1 VKNSGAGKIAE
12 RYVDALFA
20 AIQSPGSL
28 ALVEKDMLSLAEL
41 IKENADFRAFL
52 TNPLLSRDAQET
64 IVSNLMEKLG
74 VQQATGEFTSLLARN
89 KRLDILAEIIEIFL
103 KKAAANRGEISA
115 ELVTAREVSAKQ
127 AESVAQSLEKA
138 YGKKVNLS
146 TREDPSLLGGSIIN
160 IGSLQLDSSIAGKLN
175 RLQQELKTA

>member
-20 AIQSPGSL
+20 AIHSPGSL
-28 ALVEKDMLSLAEL
+28 ALVEKDLVELAGL
-41 IKENADFRAFL
+41 IKENADFKAFL
-52 TNPLLSRDAQET
+52 VNPLLTRDAQDT
-64 IVSNLMEKLG
+64 IISNLMEKLS
-74 VQQATGEFTSLLARN
+74 VQQTTGQFTSLLARN
-89 KRLDILAEIIEIFL
+89 KRLDILPEIIEIFL
-103 KKAAANRGEISA
+103 KKAAANRGEIAA
-115 ELVTAREVSAKQ
+115 ELVTAREISAGQ
-127 AESVAQSLEKA
+127 AESVAKSLEKA

-175 RLQQELKTA
+175 RLKTELQA

>member
-1 VKNSGAGKIAE
+1 VKNSGAEKIAE

-20 AIQSPGSL
+20 AIHSPGSL
-28 ALVEKDMLSLAEL
+28 ALVEKDLVELAGL

-52 TNPLLSRDAQET
+52 TNPLLTREAQDT
-64 IVSNLMEKLG
+64 IISNLMEKLS
-74 VQQATGEFTSLLARN
+74 VQQTTGQFTSLLARH
-89 KRLDILAEIIEIFL
+89 KRLNILPEIIDTFL
-103 KKAAANRGEISA
+103 KKAADARGEISA

-127 AESVAQSLEKA
+127 AETIAQSLGKA

-146 TREDPSLLGGSIIN
+146 TREDPSLLGGSVIN

-175 RLQQELKTA
+175 RLKTELHA